1 MSLSLRRRVVKWSF
15 GTILVLS
22 ASVVSAQRPL
32 NMNDYDLRNQYGT
45 MPGLNDQNPNQ
56 IQYGNI
62 GGVVDNNAPQE
73 ADTTQKPPKIRK
85 PLESYFFD
93 DSTRSRQSFA
103 WRVNLERNDVAII
116 EVDTALNGFQND
128 YPFLQN
134 NVGSAMLGNM
144 GGASVPLDFFLRPQ
158 YSDFTFAQAFDA
170 YLMTPERARFF
181 NVKKPFTHLSY
192 FMSGATQHL
201 EEGLWVTHAQNVSP
215 STGFNLDYK
224 SRGTRGQY
232 EWQGAREKN
241 LSLAFSHTG
250 KKYSVHA
257 GYIYNMGNLK
267 ENGGILRD
275 RDITDTVFERPEL
288 LDVRLNDARNLF
300 KNNTFYVVQSY
311 GVPLRQLTDEDFS
324 IARNSTIFFGYSFL
338 YSRFYKRY
346 TDTKAESGDFYENW
360 YVSPER
366 SYDSIF
372 ESLLSNRLFVQ
383 IQPWDRDGAVGV
395 INAGI
400 GNDAHH
406 YYQFRLQG
414 FERGSESQ
422 QHLCLRFHRG
432 KREKISGLER
442 RREIPPVR
450 LPEAGPFGG
459 RRRGVQGICERTT
472 HDAER

>member
-45 MPGLNDQNPNQ
+45 MPGLNDRNPNQ

-192 FMSGATQHL
+192 FMSGLRSIWKRACGSRMPRTFRPRR
-201 EEGLWVTHAQNVSP
+201 VSIWTTRAGERAA
-215 STGFNLDYK
+215 STNGRA
-224 SRGTRGQY
+224 RGRKIF
-232 EWQGAREKN
+232 R
-241 LSLAFSHTG
+241 SPFR
-250 KKYSVHA
+250 
-257 GYIYNMGNLK
+257 I
-267 ENGGILRD
+267 R
-275 RDITDTVFERPEL
+275 
-288 LDVRLNDARNLF
+288 ARNTAF
-300 KNNTFYVVQSY
+300 MRVT
-311 GVPLRQLTDEDFS
+311 S
-324 IARNSTIFFGYSFL
+324 ITWE
-338 YSRFYKRY
+338 
-346 TDTKAESGDFYENW
+346 T
-360 YVSPER
+360 
-366 SYDSIF
+366 
-372 ESLLSNRLFVQ
+372 
-383 IQPWDRDGAVGV
+383 
-395 INAGI
+395 
-400 GNDAHH
+400 
-406 YYQFRLQG
+406 
-414 FERGSESQ
+414 
-422 QHLCLRFHRG
+422 
-432 KREKISGLER
+432 
-442 RREIPPVR
+442 
-450 LPEAGPFGG
+450 
-459 RRRGVQGICERTT
+459 
-472 HDAER
+472 

>member
-45 MPGLNDQNPNQ
+45 MPGLNDRNPNQ

-275 RDITDTVFERPEL
+275 RDITDTVFIKGIPIRK
-288 LDVRLNDARNLF
+288 RKAAIST
-300 KNNTFYVVQSY
+300 KTGMS
-311 GVPLRQLTDEDFS
+311 VP
-324 IARNSTIFFGYSFL
+324 NG
-338 YSRFYKRY
+338 
-346 TDTKAESGDFYENW
+346 
-360 YVSPER
+360 
-366 SYDSIF
+366 
-372 ESLLSNRLFVQ
+372 
-383 IQPWDRDGAVGV
+383 
-395 INAGI
+395 
-400 GNDAHH
+400 
-406 YYQFRLQG
+406 
-414 FERGSESQ
+414 
-422 QHLCLRFHRG
+422 
-432 KREKISGLER
+432 
-442 RREIPPVR
+442 
-450 LPEAGPFGG
+450 
-459 RRRGVQGICERTT
+459 RTT
-472 HDAER
+472 RFSRACFPTACSCRFSRGTGTEPSA